1 MGACKSKSQVAN
13 GSREPLLSVRDGL
26 GGGGG
31 GGDEGAADASTT
43 ARSPYMTFKSRGAI
57 DRALERR
64 RLARPPPP
72 SPDEPA
78 ESEPLL
84 DRELGDA
91 AEVRAKLSPRALE
104 LAEGARSYHG
114 LRRAVRGYWTY
125 PDRVNEM
132 ARCLAM
138 PLHFRLPT

>member
-13 GSREPLLSVRDGL
+13 GSREPLAEDAGVLSVRDGL

-91 AEVRAKLSPRALE
+91 AEVRASCQSAEPSRSTAARAE
-104 LAEGARSYHG
+104 SAA
-114 LRRAVRGYWTY
+114 
-125 PDRVNEM
+125 P
-132 ARCLAM
+132 
-138 PLHFRLPT
+138 